1 MTKKRLSDKDI
12 LEGLKY
18 HTAHADELA
27 TRSERDWGSYSEN
40 TDKADSDFLIQRD
53 DVFNATRMVRL
64 LKMAERLNKNGTLDG
79 ETLKTIKGLAE
90 SSTPSEIDYRMAL
103 IRIEALFDA
112 EPGSPEGDELELLA
126 SFVEAYEE
134 EHYPI

>member
-1 MTKKRLSDKDI
+1 MTFSTQPEWKDCC
-12 LEGLKY
+12 
-18 HTAHADELA
+18 
-27 TRSERDWGSYSEN
+27 
-40 TDKADSDFLIQRD
+40 F
-53 DVFNATRMVRL
+53 
-64 LKMAERLNKNGTLDG
+64 NKNGTLDG
-79 ETLKTIKGLAE
+79 ETLKAIKVLAE

-112 EPGSPEGDELELLA
+112 EPGSPEGDELELLV

>member
-1 MTKKRLSDKDI
+1 M
-12 LEGLKY
+12 E
-18 HTAHADELA
+18 
-27 TRSERDWGSYSEN
+27 
-40 TDKADSDFLIQRD
+40 
-53 DVFNATRMVRL
+53 RL
-64 LKMAERLNKNGTLDG
+64 LKMAEHFNKNGTLDG
-79 ETLKTIKGLAE
+79 ENFKAIKVLAE

-112 EPGSPEGDELELLA
+112 EPGSPEGDELELLV